1 MFATHLACR
10 HCGAPTEIGAR
21 CHCDEC
27 FGPLEVRYDYDAIRG
42 RVTRAHVAAGPTNIW
57 RYRALLPVD
66 RRPVDLGTGWTPLL
80 KADRLAREL
89 GIRDLW
95 IKNDSVN
102 PTFSFKDRN
111 VAVALNKA
119 LDFGFDTFACASTG
133 NLAGSVAGF
142 AARAGLK
149 SYVFVPADLERNKL
163 LPISAYGATLVTV
176 DGNYDAVNRL
186 CTQIADQYGW
196 GFANINLRPFYSE
209 GSKTMAFEIVEQLGW
224 QAPDAVVVPM
234 AGASLLTK
242 MHKGLKEMTAVNWLD
257 QASTRLIGA
266 QAEGCAPVVRA
277 FRSGTEDVQP
287 VVPHTIAK
295 SLAIGDPAD
304 GYFALQAIRATEG
317 CAEAAADDE
326 IVEGIRLLA
335 RTEGI
340 FTETAGGT
348 VVAVARRLREQG
360 LLGREERTVLCITG
374 NGLKTPEALDGCV
387 FPALHLERASLG
399 AFESAFESDS
409 DAVGTDLVAASRQ
422 PVGV

>member
-1 MFATHLACR
+1 MFATRLICR
-10 HCGAPTEIGAR
+10 QCGQGADIGAQYY
-21 CHCDEC
+21 CNTC
-27 FGPLEVRYDYDAIRG
+27 FGPLEVEYDYATVR
-42 RVTRAHVAAGPTNIW
+42 RQVTRAHVAAGPQNIW
-57 RYRALLPVD
+57 RYSSLLPVS

-80 KADRLAREL
+80 QAGRLGKEL
-89 GIRDLW
+89 GLRDLW

-111 VAVALNKA
+111 VAVAVNKA
-119 LDFGFDTFACASTG
+119 LEFGFDTVACASTG

-149 SYVFVPADLERNKL
+149 SYVFVPSDLERNKL
-163 LPISAYGATLVTV
+163 LSATVYGATLVTV

-224 QAPDAVVVPM
+224 IAPDAIIIPM

-242 MHKGLKEMTAVNWLD
+242 VHKGLQEMIKVGWLED
-257 QASTRLIGA
+257 ASTRLIGA

-277 FRSGTEDVQP
+277 FRSGSSDITP
-287 VVPHTIAK
+287 VIPSTIAK

-304 GYFALQAIRATEG
+304 GYFALKAIRATDG
-317 CAEAAADDE
+317 CAEGAEDEE

-335 RTEGI
+335 QSEGI

-348 VVAVARRLREQG
+348 VVAVARRLRERG
-360 LLGREERTVLCITG
+360 LLDRDARIVLCITG
-374 NGLKTPEALDGCV
+374 NGLKTPEALDGV
-387 FPALHLERASLG
+387 DFGTLHLSRANLSS
-399 AFESAFESDS
+399 FESAIEESEE
-409 DAVGTDLVAASRQ
+409 AVVA
-422 PVGV
+422 GVA